1 MRFAVKG
8 EVLDIYSGEHERRY
22 VLVDRGRITAIES
35 SVTGVE
41 VIDASDKFI
50 LPGFID
56 LHTHLMEDGFR
67 TESKLEDP
75 LSLYFYRALE
85 NMRATLQAGVTTVRD
100 AGLADLGV
108 KMASD
113 SHIIQAPRMQ
123 ISVTPLSITGGH
135 FDFHTRSGLNIER
148 RYRGLPSGICD
159 GIPSVRKRTREV
171 LRAGAD
177 VVKVMATGGVMSS
190 TDRPSDTQF
199 TPSELAAIVE
209 EASFRGKNVM
219 VHAHGLQGIKNSI
232 KAGVHSVE
240 HGTYL
245 DKRTARLMAERGVY
259 LVPTFLVTRLNND
272 KALRGELAEYSR
284 RDAIEV
290 AEVHRENMEMAYNE
304 GVRMVMGTDSG
315 VVEHGMNLLEL
326 SYLTETGMEPL
337 EAIRAGTIHAAE
349 CMGWEDRIGSIEKGK
364 IADIVVTE
372 VNPVEEIDE
381 LSRPG
386 NVLLVVRDG
395 IIYRDE
401 LVS

>member
-1 MRFAVKG
+1 
-8 EVLDIYSGEHERRY
+8 
-22 VLVDRGRITAIES
+22 
-35 SVTGVE
+35 
-41 VIDASDKFI
+41 
-50 LPGFID
+50 
-56 LHTHLMEDGFR
+56 
-67 TESKLEDP
+67 
-75 LSLYFYRALE
+75 
-85 NMRATLQAGVTTVRD
+85 
-100 AGLADLGV
+100 
-108 KMASD
+108 
-113 SHIIQAPRMQ
+113 
-123 ISVTPLSITGGH
+123 
-135 FDFHTRSGLNIER
+135 
-148 RYRGLPSGICD
+148 
-159 GIPSVRKRTREV
+159 
-171 LRAGAD
+171 
-177 VVKVMATGGVMSS
+177 MSS

-290 AEVHRENMEMAYNE
+290 AGVHRENMEMAYNE